1 MWDECIP
8 YSQNIRTC
16 FPTQGYASTP
26 ACASAYLPRDSHPYS
41 ASTGT
46 VQAEGEAMDWKH
58 LLAYIT
64 GTVDQELL
72 LRNEYLVTEHRI
84 LRNQIKGPGA
94 IDGWRTQDAG

>member
-1 MWDECIP
+1 
-8 YSQNIRTC
+8 
-16 FPTQGYASTP
+16 
-26 ACASAYLPRDSHPYS
+26 
-41 ASTGT
+41 
-46 VQAEGEAMDWKH
+46 MDWKH